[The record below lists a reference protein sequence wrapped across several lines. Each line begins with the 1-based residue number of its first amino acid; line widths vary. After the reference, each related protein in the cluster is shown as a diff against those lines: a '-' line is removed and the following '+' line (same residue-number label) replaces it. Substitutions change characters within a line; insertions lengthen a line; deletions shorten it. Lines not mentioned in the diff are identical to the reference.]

1 MLQFTDLSL
10 RRGPRLLLSG
20 ASLTV
25 YPGQK
30 VGLVGANGSGK
41 SSLFALLLGELHAD
55 AGDCT
60 MPAGW
65 EIAHVAQHTPSGDR
79 PAIEFVLDG
88 DRELRRIQADL
99 QAADAAGD
107 GLRHGELAGRL
118 ESVGGYEAESRAA
131 RLLHGLGFA
140 PGEERRAVD
149 SYSGGWRMRLA
160 LARTLMCRSDLLLLD
175 EPTNHLDLD
184 AVIWLEGWLKAYRGT
199 LILISHD
206 RDFLD
211 AVVGHTLHLD
221 QERLTLYVGNYS
233 AFERQRAERLAQ
245 QQSAYERQQREVAHI
260 RGFVDRFRAKA
271 TKARQAQS
279 RLKALERMELI
290 APAHV
295 DSPFRFGFEAPARL
309 PHPLLR
315 LDGITA
321 GYGERPILK
330 GVRLTLA
337 PGDRIGLLGR
347 NGAGKSTLVKVLAGA
362 LAPAAGRLEP
372 AQDLEIG
379 YFAQHQLEQLRLDE
393 SPLQHL
399 QRLDPKASEQA
410 LRDYLGGFG
419 FAGERALGPV
429 APFSGGEKARLV
441 LALLIRR
448 RPNLLL
454 LDEPTNHL
462 DLEMRHALSEALQE
476 YEGAL
481 VLVSHDRHL
490 LRVTADTLLLV
501 DGGAVA
507 PFPGDLDDYPAWLAA
522 RDPDREGARPSVE
535 AREASDRRDQRRQSA
550 EVRRALQPLRTR
562 LQALERRLETLSAR
576 RAELAAALADPAVYD
591 PAAKPRL
598 LALMDE
604 DQRVAAELETVEAEW
619 LEVGEELEQ
628 RQAGLT

>member
-20 ASLTV
+20 ASLTI

-41 SSLFALLLGELHAD
+41 SSLFALLRGELHAD
-55 AGDCT
+55 TGDCSI
-60 MPAGW
+60 PSGW
-65 EIAHVAQHTPSGDR
+65 ELAHVAQHTPDSSE

-88 DRELRRIQADL
+88 DRELRHIQAEL
-99 QAADAAGD
+99 AAADAAGD

-118 ESVGGYEAESRAA
+118 ESIDGYGAESRAG

-140 PGEERRAVD
+140 PGEERRPVN

-184 AVIWLEGWLKAYRGT
+184 AVIWLEGWLKTYRGT

-211 AVVGHTLHLD
+211 AVVGHTLHLE
-221 QERLTLYVGNYS
+221 QGRLTLYAGNYS

-260 RGFVDRFRAKA
+260 HRFVERFRAKA

-279 RLKALERMELI
+279 RIKALERMELI

-295 DSPFRFGFEAPARL
+295 DSPFHFGFEAPTHL

-315 LDGITA
+315 LDAVDA
-321 GYGERPILK
+321 GYPGRPILK
-330 GVRLTLA
+330 GVGLTLT

-347 NGAGKSTLVKVLAGA
+347 NGAGKSTLVKVLAGD
-362 LAPAAGRLEP
+362 LAPTAGRRET
-372 AQDLEIG
+372 AQDLKIG

-393 SPLQHL
+393 SPLKHL
-399 QRLDPKASEQA
+399 QRLEPKTTEQA

-419 FAGERALGPV
+419 FAGDRCLGPV
-429 APFSGGEKARLV
+429 APLSGGEKARLV
-441 LALLIRR
+441 LALLIRQ

-501 DGGAVA
+501 DSGGVA
-507 PFPGDLDDYPAWLAA
+507 PFDGDLDDYPAWLAA
-522 RDPDREGARPSVE
+522 RDPDREGARPPAE
-535 AREASDRRDQRRQSA
+535 AREGGDRKQQRRQA
-550 EVRRALQPLRTR
+550 ADVRKALQPLRNR
-562 LQALERRLETLSAR
+562 LQALEQRLAGLEAR
-576 RAELAAALADPAVYD
+576 RHELTAALALPEVYA
-591 PAAKPRL
+591 PEAKPRL

-604 DQRVAAELETVEAEW
+604 SQRVAAELATAEAEW
-619 LEVGEELEQ
+619 LEVGEALEQ
-628 RQAGLT
+628 RQAELA

>member
-20 ASLTV
+20 ASLTI

-41 SSLFALLLGELHAD
+41 SSLFALLRGELHAD
-55 AGDCT
+55 TGDCSI
-60 MPAGW
+60 PSGW
-65 EIAHVAQHTPSGDR
+65 ELAHVAQHTPDSSE

-88 DRELRRIQADL
+88 DRELRHIQAEL
-99 QAADAAGD
+99 AAADAAGD

-118 ESVGGYEAESRAA
+118 ESIDGYGAESRAG

-140 PGEERRAVD
+140 PGEERRPVN

-184 AVIWLEGWLKAYRGT
+184 AVIWLEGWLKTYRGT

-211 AVVGHTLHLD
+211 AVVGHTLHLE
-221 QERLTLYVGNYS
+221 QGRLTLYAGNYS

-260 RGFVDRFRAKA
+260 HRFVERFRAKA

-279 RLKALERMELI
+279 RIKALERMELI

-295 DSPFRFGFEAPARL
+295 DSPFHFGFEAPTHL

-315 LDGITA
+315 LDAVDA
-321 GYGERPILK
+321 GYPGRPILK
-330 GVRLTLA
+330 GVGLTLT

-347 NGAGKSTLVKVLAGA
+347 NGAGKSTLVKVLAGD
-362 LAPAAGRLEP
+362 LAPTAGRRET
-372 AQDLEIG
+372 AQDLKIG

-393 SPLQHL
+393 SPLKHL
-399 QRLDPKASEQA
+399 QRLEPKTTEQA

-419 FAGERALGPV
+419 FAGDRCLGPV
-429 APFSGGEKARLV
+429 APLSGGEKARLV
-441 LALLIRR
+441 LALLIRQ

-501 DGGAVA
+501 DGGRVG
-507 PFPGDLDDYPAWLAA
+507 PFDGDLDDYPAWLAA
-522 RDPDREGARPSVE
+522 RDPDREGARPPAE
-535 AREASDRRDQRRQSA
+535 AREGGDRKQQRRQA
-550 EVRRALQPLRTR
+550 ADVRKALQPLRNR
-562 LQALERRLETLSAR
+562 LQALEQRLAGLEAR
-576 RAELAAALADPAVYD
+576 RHELTAALALPEVYA
-591 PAAKPRL
+591 PEAKPRL

-604 DQRVAAELETVEAEW
+604 SQRVAAELATAEAEW
-619 LEVGEELEQ
+619 LEVGEALEQ
-628 RQAGLT
+628 RQAELA